1 MSPGRTELPTRRS
14 VRRPRR
20 RAVPYR
26 QDPDGKIFW
35 LMRPHLSTSA
45 HILVVDDEPEIAGLL
60 RRYLS
65 AQGFEVSTAASG
77 AEMRQLLAEAR
88 IDLLLLDLGLPGEDG
103 LALMRSLRE
112 HSSVPVI
119 VVTGRGE
126 PVDRILGLEIG
137 ADDYVTKPFDVRELA
152 ARVRSVLRRTSER
165 PAKSEAGVVSDTVRF
180 AGWTLHLDARRLE
193 SPQGKTVEL
202 TTGEFELLAA
212 LARAPGRVHSR
223 DELLAATR
231 NREAGPF
238 DRTIDVQIGRLR
250 RKIEAD
256 PQHPELIKSVRGA
269 GYVFT
274 AKVS

>member
-1 MSPGRTELPTRRS
+1 MSTT
-14 VRRPRR
+14 
-20 RAVPYR
+20 
-26 QDPDGKIFW
+26 
-35 LMRPHLSTSA
+35 A
-45 HILVVDDEPEIAGLL
+45 HILVVDDEPEITGLL

-65 AQGFEVSTAASG
+65 AQGFEVTTAASG
-77 AEMRQLLAEAR
+77 AEMRRILGEAH

-137 ADDYVTKPFDVRELA
+137 ADDYITKPFDVRELA
-152 ARVRSVLRRTSER
+152 ARVRSVLRRTGEQA
-165 PAKSEAGVVSDTVRF
+165 AKSASGAAVDTVRF

-193 SPQGKTVEL
+193 SPDGKAVEL

-212 LARAPGRVHSR
+212 LVKAPGRVHSR
-223 DELLAATR
+223 DDLLAATR

>member
-1 MSPGRTELPTRRS
+1 
-14 VRRPRR
+14 
-20 RAVPYR
+20 
-26 QDPDGKIFW
+26 
-35 LMRPHLSTSA
+35 MRVDLSTSA

-65 AQGFEVSTAASG
+65 AQGFEVSTAGNG
-77 AEMRQLLAEAR
+77 AEMRRILAAVQ

-126 PVDRILGLEIG
+126 PLDRILGLEIG

-152 ARVRSVLRRTSER
+152 ARVRSVLRRTGER
-165 PAKSEAGVVSDTVRF
+165 HARSGHGAGPDAVRF

-212 LARAPGRVHSR
+212 LVKAPGRVHSR
-223 DELLAATR
+223 DELLEATR
-231 NREAGPF
+231 NRQAGPF

-256 PQHPELIKSVRGA
+256 PQHPEMIKSVRGA

-274 AKVS
+274 PRVS

>member
-1 MSPGRTELPTRRS
+1 M
-14 VRRPRR
+14 RR
-20 RAVPYR
+20 RLA
-26 QDPDGKIFW
+26 
-35 LMRPHLSTSA
+35 
-45 HILVVDDEPEIAGLL
+45 AGD
-60 RRYLS
+60 
-65 AQGFEVSTAASG
+65 
-77 AEMRQLLAEAR
+77 
-88 IDLLLLDLGLPGEDG
+88 IDLMLLDLGLPGEDG

-126 PVDRILGLEIG
+126 PVDRIMGLEIG

-152 ARVRSVLRRTSER
+152 ARVRSVLRRTIEKR
-165 PAKSEAGVVSDTVRF
+165 EKPGDASDAVRF
-180 AGWTLHLDARRLE
+180 AGWTLRLDARRLE

-202 TTGEFELLAA
+202 TTGEFDLLAA
-212 LARAPGRVHSR
+212 LARAPGRVLSR

-256 PQHPELIKSVRGA
+256 PQHPEIIKSVRGA

-274 AKVS
+274 PKVNVGG

>member
-1 MSPGRTELPTRRS
+1 
-14 VRRPRR
+14 
-20 RAVPYR
+20 
-26 QDPDGKIFW
+26 
-35 LMRPHLSTSA
+35 LSTSP
-45 HILVVDDEPEIAGLL
+45 HILVVDDEPEIAELL

-65 AQGFEVSTAASG
+65 TQGYEVSTAPNG
-77 AEMRQLLAEAR
+77 TVMRRLLAER
-88 IDLLLLDLGLPGEDG
+88 SIDLLLLDLGLPGEDG

-152 ARVRSVLRRTSER
+152 ARVRSVLRRTIEKADKPGSG
-165 PAKSEAGVVSDTVRF
+165 AAADAVRF

-202 TTGEFELLAA
+202 TTGEYELLAA
-212 LARAPGRVHSR
+212 FVKAPGRVLSR

-250 RKIEAD
+250 RKIETD
-256 PQHPELIKSVRGA
+256 PQHPEIIKSVRGA

-274 AKVS
+274 PKVG

>member
-1 MSPGRTELPTRRS
+1 MRR
-14 VRRPRR
+14 
-20 RAVPYR
+20 
-26 QDPDGKIFW
+26 I
-35 LMRPHLSTSA
+35 
-45 HILVVDDEPEIAGLL
+45 
-60 RRYLS
+60 
-65 AQGFEVSTAASG
+65 
-77 AEMRQLLAEAR
+77 LAETE

-112 HSSVPVI
+112 RSSVPVI

-126 PVDRILGLEIG
+126 TVDRILGLEIG
-137 ADDYVTKPFDVRELA
+137 ADDYVTKPFDVRELG
-152 ARVRSVLRRTSER
+152 ARVRSVLRRSIDRT
-165 PAKSEAGVVSDTVRF
+165 ATAAAEAAPDAVRF
-180 AGWTLHLDARRLE
+180 SGWTLHLAARRLE
-193 SPQGKTVEL
+193 SPEGKEVEL

-212 LARAPGRVHSR
+212 LVKAPGRVQSR
-223 DELLAATR
+223 DALLAETR

-274 AKVS
+274 PKVT

>member
-1 MSPGRTELPTRRS
+1 MSTL
-14 VRRPRR
+14 
-20 RAVPYR
+20 
-26 QDPDGKIFW
+26 
-35 LMRPHLSTSA
+35 A
-45 HILVVDDEPEIAGLL
+45 HILVVDDEPEIAELL

-65 AQGFEVSTAASG
+65 AQGFSVSTAGSG
-77 AEMRQLLAEAR
+77 AEMRRILAEAD
-88 IDLLLLDLGLPGEDG
+88 IDLILLDLGLPGEDG
-103 LALMRSLRE
+103 LALMRALRQS
-112 HSSVPVI
+112 SSVPVI

-137 ADDYVTKPFDVRELA
+137 ADDYITKPFDVRELA
-152 ARVRSVLRRTSER
+152 ARVRSVLRRTTEQA
-165 PAKSEAGVVSDTVRF
+165 AKPVVGADTVRF

-193 SPQGKTVEL
+193 SPEGKAVEL
-202 TTGEFELLAA
+202 TSGEFELLAV

-223 DELLAATR
+223 DELLGATR

-274 AKVS
+274 PKVS

>member
-1 MSPGRTELPTRRS
+1 M
-14 VRRPRR
+14 
-20 RAVPYR
+20 
-26 QDPDGKIFW
+26 
-35 LMRPHLSTSA
+35 STSA
-45 HILVVDDEPEIAGLL
+45 HILVVDDEPEIAELL

-65 AQGFEVSTAASG
+65 TQGYEVSTAPNGPA
-77 AEMRQLLAEAR
+77 MRRVLAEKN

-126 PVDRILGLEIG
+126 PVDRIIGLEIG
-137 ADDYVTKPFDVRELA
+137 ADDYITKPFDVRELA
-152 ARVRSVLRRTSER
+152 ARVRSVLRRTIEK
-165 PAKSEAGVVSDTVRF
+165 PGKSGAAPDAVRF

-212 LARAPGRVHSR
+212 LARAPGRVLSR

-250 RKIEAD
+250 RKIETD
-256 PQHPELIKSVRGA
+256 PQHPEIIKSVRGA
-269 GYVFT
+269 GYLFT
-274 AKVS
+274 PKVSVGG

>member
-1 MSPGRTELPTRRS
+1 MSTP
-14 VRRPRR
+14 
-20 RAVPYR
+20 
-26 QDPDGKIFW
+26 
-35 LMRPHLSTSA
+35 A
-45 HILVVDDEPEIAGLL
+45 HILVVDDEPEIAELL

-65 AQGFEVSTAASG
+65 TQGYEVSTAPDG
-77 AEMRQLLAEAR
+77 AAMRSRLAA
-88 IDLLLLDLGLPGEDG
+88 GEDG

-126 PVDRILGLEIG
+126 PVDRIIGLEIG
-137 ADDYVTKPFDVRELA
+137 ADDYITKPFDVRELA
-152 ARVRSVLRRTSER
+152 ARVRSVLRRTIEKHEG
-165 PAKSEAGVVSDTVRF
+165 PGDAPDAVRF

-193 SPQGKTVEL
+193 SPQGKAVDL
-202 TTGEFELLAA
+202 TTGEFDLLAA
-212 LARAPGRVHSR
+212 LVRAPGRVLSR

-250 RKIEAD
+250 RKIETD
-256 PQHPELIKSVRGA
+256 PQHPEIIKSVRGA

-274 AKVS
+274 PKVRVGG